1 MDTSHVLPIRGDG
14 ILPGAEYE
22 EIEEESQ
29 EYEGTE
35 EASQEYEG
43 TEEASQEHEATD
55 MHPSEMREGSLRLVG
70 GHDNT
75 EVREVD

>member
-14 ILPGAEYE
+14 ILPGAEYV
-22 EIEEESQ
+22 EIEEE
-29 EYEGTE
+29 
-35 EASQEYEG
+35 SQEYEG